1 MSRHVTRLL
10 LAAVAA
16 SLFVFAPAGQA
27 APTAG
32 PPADYSQVAGL
43 SEPVFSETV
52 KEVFNV
58 PMKDG
63 RVLYVEVTRPK
74 EMRQNPVIL
83 EASPY
88 HGTLAD
94 REGTR
99 ILPEPRDADGKSI
112 GLTGYFAP
120 RGYAVVMVDLRGTG
134 RSQGCLDHL
143 GDKDAD
149 DLKRIVDWAAS
160 QPWSNGRVGMTGHSY
175 VGSTPS
181 VAAAQNPAGL
191 KTIVP
196 SAGLASMY
204 QHQFQGGVP
213 YFLQWVGPMEAYEQL
228 ALERKLPGGDDEGN
242 NMEETGCGLPN
253 SSATAGEE
261 QLSGAYSAWHAER
274 DHEAGATNANIP
286 VFLVHGV
293 NDNAARVAAMEWF
306 SKRRAA
312 GRGSGDKIWLGQW
325 DHGSGCC
332 PTRRGM
338 QWTWALHAWFDK
350 QLGLR
355 DVQTGPPVEI
365 FMSDGTFQEA
375 RTGDRDEVFTTDRWP
390 VAVRNMTFFPT
401 ANGELTRTRP
411 GKEKAV
417 SYAGDPSGAVDQ
429 NGTGGAEFETPAL
442 TRDMVLAGHPDLDLT
457 ASVTAPRVHLIANL
471 LDESPDGDRRRISQ
485 FALNPELR
493 HGLATPKP
501 ATPGEKMKLDPPD
514 FAMGHHLRAGHKLV
528 LRVQSSDPDK
538 VPTFAVDP
546 KINVFTGGED
556 GSAVTVPVVQNA
568 QLYPD
573 TVPFGSGRT
582 PGPAQASID
591 GEATPPAPGAGQ
603 RVDGVSS
610 AMFEF
615 DVEPGKD
622 NALTKVLATPAA
634 PADIDLYL
642 QRKQADGSW
651 GADLVSGASGA
662 TDKEELQAESLQPGR
677 YRIEVHNW
685 AGPPGTKVDLAISF
699 FNQAGEPGPAG

>member
-1 MSRHVTRLL
+1 M
-10 LAAVAA
+10 A
-16 SLFVFAPAGQA
+16 
-27 APTAG
+27 
-32 PPADYSQVAGL
+32 
-43 SEPVFSETV
+43 
-52 KEVFNV
+52 
-58 PMKDG
+58 DG
-63 RVLYVEVTRPK
+63 RQLYVEVTRPK
-74 EMRQNPVIL
+74 RMRKNPVIL

-149 DLKRIVDWAAS
+149 DLKRIVEWAAS

-228 ALERKLPGGDDEGN
+228 ALERKLPGGDDFGN

-332 PTRRGM
+332 PTRRGL
-338 QWTWALHAWFDK
+338 QWTGALHAWFDK
-350 QLGLR
+350 QLAGR
-355 DVQTGPPVEI
+355 RVKTGPPVEI
-365 FMSDGTFQEA
+365 FMSDGTFEEA
-375 RTGDRDEVFTTDRWP
+375 RAGDREEVFTTDQLAGGGEGPHLLPHGQRRAGHHAAGQGEGRVLRRRSARRRP
-390 VAVRNMTFFPT
+390 ART
-401 ANGELTRTRP
+401 APAAPSSRRP
-411 GKEKAV
+411 R
-417 SYAGDPSGAVDQ
+417 SRSD
-429 NGTGGAEFETPAL
+429 L
-442 TRDMVLAGHPDLDLT
+442 VLAGHPDLDLT
-457 ASVTAPRVHLIANL
+457 AAVTAPRVHLIANL
-471 LDESPDGDRRRISQ
+471 LDESPRRQQAADQPVRDQPRAAPRAGS
-485 FALNPELR
+485 
-493 HGLATPKP
+493 TPKP

-546 KINVFTGGED
+546 NIDVFTGGPD
-556 GSAVTVPVVQNA
+556 GSAVTLPVVENA
-568 QLYPD
+568 KLYAD
-573 TVPFGSGRT
+573 NVPFGSSAP
-582 PGPAQASID
+582 PGPAQAAIS
-591 GEATPPAPGAGQ
+591 GEATPAAPGAGQ
-603 RVDGVSS
+603 RADGVSS

-615 DVEPGKD
+615 DAQAGQGQCPDEGAGHARGAGRHRPLPTAQAGGRQLERRPRVRWLERHRQGGAAGAEP
-622 NALTKVLATPAA
+622 ATGPLSRGGAQLGGAA
-634 PADIDLYL
+634 RHEGRPGNHL
-642 QRKQADGSW
+642 
-651 GADLVSGASGA
+651 
-662 TDKEELQAESLQPGR
+662 LQPGR
-677 YRIEVHNW
+677 PSRARRLTAAPQPYTVNS
-685 AGPPGTKVDLAISF
+685 G
-699 FNQAGEPGPAG
+699 